1 MLLSPSQVGKHYAVT
16 SAGVR
21 KWIREGK
28 LKAFTTPGGQY
39 RIQEQDLVQFLTN
52 HSMPVLPEV
61 SKSKKRVLVVDDDRN
76 ILEVIHA
83 ALAPDTSLSVTC
95 TDNGYDACILA
106 GTLKPDLVLLDIMMP
121 GINGFEVCRR
131 LKTNPQTSNARVLVI
146 TGFPDKA
153 NIDRITEAGADHWLK
168 KPFQIDVL
176 VAEVNRLLGVPAMAT
191 P

>member
-1 MLLSPSQVGKHYAVT
+1 MLLSPRQVGKHYAVT

-52 HSMPVLPEV
+52 HNMPVLPEV
-61 SKSKKRVLVVDDDRN
+61 SRLRKHVLVVDDDRN

-83 ALAPDTSLSVTC
+83 ALARDVSLTVTC

-106 GTLKPDLVLLDIMMP
+106 CTLKSDLVLLDIMMP
-121 GINGFEVCRR
+121 GVNGFEVCRR
-131 LKTNPQTSNARVLVI
+131 LKANPQTSNARVLVI
-146 TGFPDKA
+146 TGFPDKE
-153 NIDRITEAGADHWLK
+153 NIDRITQAGADRWLK
-168 KPFQIDVL
+168 KPFQIDAL
-176 VAEVNRLLGVPAMAT
+176 LAEVTKLLGVPAMAT

>member
-1 MLLSPSQVGKHYAVT
+1 MLLNPSQVGKHYAVT

-83 ALAPDTSLSVTC
+83 ALAPDTSLGVTC

>member
-1 MLLSPSQVGKHYAVT
+1 MLLSPSQLGKHYAVT

-39 RIQEQDLVQFLTN
+39 RIQEQDLLQFLTSHN
-52 HSMPVLPEV
+52 MPVLPEL
-61 SKSKKRVLVVDDDRN
+61 SKGKKRVLVVDDDRN
-76 ILEVIHA
+76 ILDVAHA
-83 ALAPDTSLSVTC
+83 ALSANPGFHVTC

-106 GTLKPDLVLLDIMMP
+106 GTLKPDIVLLDIMMP

-131 LKTNPQTSNARVLVI
+131 LKANPQTSNAKVLLI
-146 TGFPDKA
+146 TGFPDRE
-153 NIDRITEAGADHWLK
+153 NIDRITQAGADRWLK
-168 KPFQIDVL
+168 KPFHIDAL
-176 VAEVNRLLGVPAMAT
+176 VAEVSNLLGVPAMAS